1 MEIGFIRH
9 EMQRLRVVLNFRNDY
24 VAVNHTTTH
33 LPSLSGAAQSLWNN
47 QDTEWVS
54 VSVAFR
60 VTGKMW
66 KMTSTHASLVK
77 WTIRAHLVS
86 PRNCESIQNILDGPL
101 VAARNDGFTQTGHQL
116 ARYHCQKQQLP
127 VNCMKKIVQLAKQSL
142 TRFESFCATIQ
153 TRSSGEDA

>member
-24 VAVNHTTTH
+24 VAVNQTTTH

-47 QDTEWVS
+47 QDMEWVS
-54 VSVAFR
+54 VAVSVAFR
-60 VTGKMW
+60 VTGKMR
-66 KMTSTHASLVK
+66 KMTLTHASLVK

-101 VAARNDGFTQTGHQL
+101 VCSCKEWWVYTDRPPVSKISLSKTATACQL
-116 ARYHCQKQQLP
+116 HEENRP
-127 VNCMKKIVQLAKQSL
+127 IGEAKSDTFWKFL
-142 TRFESFCATIQ
+142 RDNS
-153 TRSSGEDA
+153 DAQ